1 MLDRKH
7 AEIILHPIPSS
18 DPNDPLNWGK
28 WYKALQFGLVSFYT
42 LMVFVNV
49 DIGTVSWG
57 PLNTDLGISFAVL
70 TGSFGLCCAGL
81 AVGCVV
87 FIPFALKFGRRPIYL
102 VSITVS
108 LAAAVWSGRMMTAGD
123 LLGTNAVGG
132 LAGSIAETICQMTI
146 ADIFFVHQRGTAN
159 GVYLL
164 MVNVGSFL
172 APVAAGYAAD
182 SMGWRWIWWWTAI
195 FFGVCIFAFVFL
207 YEETKYDPV
216 DAGVVPPAAPEILEQ
231 LRDRKDAGD
240 PDVKTTELG
249 VSTTSERL
257 VDRTMPRKPYL
268 QRLAIFPA
276 NTDFTGG
283 WDVLLKHTY
292 QPFVIITTFPAITYS
307 ALMYGSILAWFS
319 VIVNVW
325 SIYFILPP
333 YNFSA
338 SGIGLMNLPPFI
350 GGIVGSLYGGL
361 LNDWLIVKLA
371 RRNNGVFEPEMRLW
385 VALPAVLAMPTSI
398 LLFGLATA
406 NGLHW
411 IVPCI
416 GSGIFGFAMVT
427 LGDVG
432 LTYAMDCY
440 VEVSIAALVRGHR
453 ADPTPDHRRRPRR
466 RVLRPESLR
475 HHHLRDLDVL
485 DRR

>member
-1 MLDRKH
+1 
-7 AEIILHPIPSS
+7 
-18 DPNDPLNWGK
+18 
-28 WYKALQFGLVSFYT
+28 
-42 LMVFVNV
+42 MVFVNV
-49 DIGTVSWG
+49 DIGTVTWSA
-57 PLNTDLGISFAVL
+57 LNTELNISFAVL

-81 AVGCVV
+81 AVGCVL
-87 FIPFALKFGRRPIYL
+87 FIPFALKFGRRPVYL

-108 LAAAVWSGRMMTAGD
+108 FAAAVWSARMMTGGD
-123 LLGTNAVGG
+123 LLGTNLVGG

-164 MVNVGSFL
+164 MVNMGAFL

-182 SMGWRWIWWWTAI
+182 SMGWRWIWWLTAI
-195 FFGVCIFAFVFL
+195 LFAVCLLLYIFF

-216 DAGVVPPAAPEILEQ
+216 DHGVMPSAAPEILEQ
-231 LRDRKDAGD
+231 LPNHEDAKDVDMKAA
-240 PDVKTTELG
+240 ELG
-249 VSTTSERL
+249 VSTANERL
-257 VDRTMPRKPYL
+257 VDRTIPRKTYL
-268 QRLAIFPA
+268 QRLAIFPP
-276 NTDFTGG
+276 NTDFSGG
-283 WDVLLKHTY
+283 WTALVKHAY
-292 QPFVIITTFPAITYS
+292 QPFIIITLFPAITYS

-338 SGIGLMNLPPFI
+338 AGIGLMNLPPFI

-361 LNDWLIVKLA
+361 LNDWLIIRLS
-371 RRNNGVFEPEMRLW
+371 RRNKGIFEPEMRLW
-385 VALPAVLAMPTSI
+385 VALPAVLAMPASI

-440 VEVSIAALVRGHR
+440 CEVSIMPFSCEMIAYQM
-453 ADPTPDHRRRPRR
+453 
-466 RVLRPESLR
+466 
-475 HHHLRDLDVL
+475 
-485 DRR
+485 

>member
-1 MLDRKH
+1 M
-7 AEIILHPIPSS
+7 
-18 DPNDPLNWGK
+18 
-28 WYKALQFGLVSFYT
+28 
-42 LMVFVNV
+42 
-49 DIGTVSWG
+49 
-57 PLNTDLGISFAVL
+57 SFAAL

-81 AVGCVV
+81 AIGCVI
-87 FIPFALKFGRRPIYL
+87 FIPFALKFGRRPVYL
-102 VSITVS
+102 FSITAGV
-108 LAAAVWSGRMMTAGD
+108 LAAIWSAKMMTVGD
-123 LLGTNAVGG
+123 LMGTNIVAG

-164 MVNVGSFL
+164 MVNMGAFL

-182 SMGWRWIWWWTAI
+182 SMGWRWIWWLTAI
-195 FFGVCIFAFVFL
+195 FFSLCLFL
-207 YEETKYDPV
+207 YIFFYGETKYEPV
-216 DAGVVPPAAPEILEQ
+216 DTGIAPAQTSEILDQ
-231 LRDRKDAGD
+231 LPNFDDTKGNET
-240 PDVKTTELG
+240 KTVDLG
-249 VSTTSERL
+249 LSTANERI
-257 VDRTMPRKPYL
+257 VDETLPRKTYL
-268 QRLAIFPA
+268 QRLAIFPK
-276 NTDFTGG
+276 NTNFTGE
-283 WDVLLKHTY
+283 WHVFFKHAY
-292 QPFVIITTFPAITYS
+292 QPFIIITTFPAITYS

-350 GGIVGSLYGGL
+350 GGIVGTLYGGL
-361 LNDWLIVKLA
+361 LNDWLIIKLA
-371 RRNNGVFEPEMRLW
+371 RRNKGIFEPEMRLW
-385 VALPAVLAMPTSI
+385 VALPAVLAMPASI

-406 NGLHW
+406 RGLPW

-440 VEVSIAALVRGHR
+440 VEVSLLSSH
-453 ADPTPDHRRRPRR
+453 
-466 RVLRPESLR
+466 
-475 HHHLRDLDVL
+475 
-485 DRR
+485 